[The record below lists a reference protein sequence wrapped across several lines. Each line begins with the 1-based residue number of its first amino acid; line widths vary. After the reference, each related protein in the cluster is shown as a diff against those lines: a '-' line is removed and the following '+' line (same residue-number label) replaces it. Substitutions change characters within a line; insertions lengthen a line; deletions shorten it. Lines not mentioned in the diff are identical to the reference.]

1 MNNSLIIGK
10 RIPIGAAVG
19 GCVTFCGEI
28 FNILYPD
35 LALSVSAVGGLS
47 VALVALTQIFVVN
60 KYGVSQ
66 PPKN

>member
-1 MNNSLIIGK
+1 MVFGK
-10 RIPIGAAVG
+10 RMPVGAAVG

-28 FNILYPD
+28 FNMLYPD

-47 VALVALTQIFVVN
+47 VALVAAAQIFVVN
-60 KYGVSQ
+60 RYGISQ